1 MSKPSTSDFFRDGF
15 VVIDEVLT
23 QDCCDRIAECLP
35 NIGSSGSRALLEV
48 ECFQELAGDI
58 RRNEKLAGILEDLVA
73 IQCIYFR
80 KTKEHNWSIKMHR
93 DRVVPVEGSGP
104 WDSSGVKE
112 GMKSVR
118 PPLDFLNGCVA
129 VRVSLD
135 GAPEGDLL
143 VVPGSHQ
150 SDDAPA
156 RGDAISV
163 PVGKGGVM
171 LMRPLLVHGST
182 KLETSP
188 SRRVLHFLYAP
199 AELPD
204 EYQWYHT
211 V

>member
-1 MSKPSTSDFFRDGF
+1 MQNFIREGFAVMDG
-15 VVIDEVLT
+15 VLGEERCH
-23 QDCCDRIAECLP
+23 QLAGHLP
-35 NIGSSGSRALLEV
+35 EIGGSGSRALLEV
-48 ECFQELAGDI
+48 ECFRDLARELRNIEGLGDI
-58 RRNEKLAGILEDLVA
+58 LGGLLAV
-73 IQCIYFR
+73 QCIYFR

-112 GMKSVR
+112 GMNCVR
-118 PPLDFLNGCVA
+118 PPSDFMNRCVA

-135 GAPEGDLL
+135 GALEGDLL

-156 RGDAISV
+156 RDDAISV

-188 SRRVLHFLYAP
+188 SRRVLHFFYAP

-204 EYQWYHT
+204 EYQWYHS